1 MKYVYI
7 VDHNNLHVG
16 VKKELMVDFISHLDV
31 GIYEY
36 QTKKLF
42 AKKSDALECWR
53 YTKRLFKKYFKEREK
68 EIKKRNK
75 VLKKFQKKQEERPE
89 CYMLI
94 QRTLG

>member
-16 VKKELMVDFISHLDV
+16 VKKELTIDFISNLDV

-36 QTKKLF
+36 QTKKLY
-42 AKKSDALECWR
+42 AKRADALKDLR
-53 YTKRLFKKYFKEREK
+53 YTKKLFKKYFKEREK

-75 VLKKFQKKQEERPE
+75 VLQKFKKKQEERPE
-89 CYMLI
+89 CYMHI